1 MFSFL
6 VALTMFLTFSP
17 AKPAVKVADF
27 HPAPRASLPLA
38 GNAPTQP
45 GPVKKDP
52 NRLGV
57 VTTAA
62 AAYVA
67 DWNTGTVL
75 YEKNADTP
83 QPIASITKLMTA
95 LVVLGSNPDW
105 GKQIEVLPNDEPP
118 GGAAYL
124 IPGEVVT
131 VRDLFNLSLVASSNG
146 ATVALAR
153 STGLSPEDFAKR
165 MNETAASIGMTD
177 SSFVEPVGLNSDDSA
192 SARDVSRLVRAALS
206 HPEIHDAVVQKEYHL
221 TTKSGSQ
228 RTVRSTD
235 ELLGSFLDKP
245 PYAFL
250 GGKTGY
256 IQEAGYCFG
265 AAAQNA
271 QGNGVVAVVLGADTK
286 ELRFKEVK
294 SLMYWAFDAY
304 SWPERLASAQ

>member
-17 AKPAVKVADF
+17 AKPEMKIADF
-27 HPAPRASLPLA
+27 RPIHRSSLPLA
-38 GNAPTQP
+38 AMAPVQP

-57 VTTAA
+57 ETTANSA
-62 AAYVA
+62 FVA
-67 DWNTGTVL
+67 DWRTGAVL
-75 YEKNADTP
+75 FEKDADTP
-83 QPIASITKLMTA
+83 RPIASITKLMTS
-95 LVVLGSNPDW
+95 LVVLGGNPNWD
-105 GKQIEVLPNDEPP
+105 KEVEVLPNDEPP
-118 GGAAYL
+118 GGVAYL
-124 IPGEVVT
+124 IPGEIVT
-131 VRDLFNLSLVASSNG
+131 VRDLFNLSMVASSNG

-153 STGLSPEDFAKR
+153 STGLSPEDFAKK
-165 MNETAASIGMTD
+165 MNETAASLGMTEA
-177 SSFVEPVGLNSDDSA
+177 SFVEPVGLNSDDAA

-206 HPEIHDAVVQKEYHL
+206 HQEIHDAVVQKEYRL
-221 TTKSGSQ
+221 VTKSGSR

-250 GGKTGY
+250 GGKTGF
-256 IQEAGYCFG
+256 IDEAGYCFG

-271 QGNGVVAVVLGADTK
+271 DGNGVVAVVLGANTK

-294 SLMYWAFDAY
+294 SLMFWAFDAY
-304 SWPERLASAQ
+304 HWPARLASAQ

>member
-6 VALTMFLTFSP
+6 VALTLFLTFSP
-17 AKPAVKVADF
+17 AKPEVKVADF
-27 HPAPRASLPLA
+27 RPAPRASLPLA
-38 GNAPTQP
+38 ANAPVQQ

-57 VTTAA
+57 VTTASS
-62 AAYVA
+62 AYVA
-67 DWNTGTVL
+67 DWKTGAVL
-75 YEKNADTP
+75 FEKNADMP

-105 GKQIEVLPNDEPP
+105 GKQVEVLPGEEPP
-118 GGAAYL
+118 GGVPYL
-124 IPGEVVT
+124 IPGEIVT

-153 STGLSPEDFAKR
+153 STGLSEEDFAKR
-165 MNETAASIGMTD
+165 MNETATSIGMTD
-177 SSFVEPVGLNSDDSA
+177 SSFVDPVGLDAGDSA
-192 SARDVSRLVRAALS
+192 SARDVSRLVRAALG
-206 HPEIHDAVVQKEYHL
+206 HQEIHDAVVQKEYRL
-221 TTKSGSQ
+221 TTKAGAR

-250 GGKTGY
+250 GGKTGF
-256 IQEAGYCFG
+256 IEEAGYCFG

-271 QGNGVVAVVLGADTK
+271 EGNGVVAVVLGADSK

-304 SWPERLASAQ
+304 SWPDRLASAQ

>member
-17 AKPAVKVADF
+17 VKPEVKVADF
-27 HPAPRASLPLA
+27 HPPRHAALPLA
-38 GNAPTQP
+38 GNAPEQSV
-45 GPVKKDP
+45 PVKKDV

-57 VTTAA
+57 VTTASS
-62 AAYVA
+62 AYVA
-67 DWNTGTVL
+67 DWKTGAVL
-75 YEKNADTP
+75 FEKNADVP

-95 LVVLGSNPDW
+95 MVVLGTNPDW
-105 GKQIEVLPNDEPP
+105 GKQVAVLPGDEPP
-118 GGAAYL
+118 GGVSYL
-124 IPGEVVT
+124 IPGETVT

-153 STGLSPEDFAKR
+153 SSGLSEEDFAKR

-177 SSFVEPVGLNSDDSA
+177 SSFVEPVGLNSGDSA
-192 SARDVSRLVRAALS
+192 SARDVSRLVRTALS
-206 HPEIHDAVVQKEYHL
+206 HQEIHDAVVQKEYHL
-221 TTKSGSQ
+221 TTKSGAQ

-250 GGKTGY
+250 GGKTGF

-271 QGNGVVAVVLGADTK
+271 DGNGVVAVVLGADSK